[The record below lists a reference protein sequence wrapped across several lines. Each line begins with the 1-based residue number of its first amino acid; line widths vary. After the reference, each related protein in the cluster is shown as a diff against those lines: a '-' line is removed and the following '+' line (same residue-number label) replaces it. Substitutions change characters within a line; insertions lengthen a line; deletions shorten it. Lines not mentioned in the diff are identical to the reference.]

1 MKAVT
6 FSDTDPSQL
15 SVTDIPAPEPVPTE
29 VLVRV
34 HAAGINPVDWK
45 SLQGAGVRSFFDPS
59 SPMVLGWDVAGEVV
73 ELGAGV
79 TRFEVGDRVFG
90 MPRFPHPASAYAEFI
105 TSPSR
110 HLAKIPDNVSYEVA
124 AAAPLAALTAWQ
136 AVVDTLHIESGHRVL
151 IHAAAGGVG
160 HLAVQIAKSRG
171 AEVWGTASA
180 AKHGLLREL
189 GVDHPIDYRN
199 QDFTEFAT
207 EMDSVID
214 FVGGK
219 EHAARSLQSLRNG
232 GKLVVI
238 PSPVELP
245 GEADLA
251 AKGAT
256 ATWMLVE
263 PDHTALEAIAG
274 MLEQETLKVLVADTK
289 PLDQVAEL
297 LALSESGTVT
307 GKLVATLEP

>member
-15 SVTDIPAPEPVPTE
+15 AVTDIPAPEPVPTE

-45 SLQGAGVRSFFDPS
+45 SLQGTGVRGFFDPS

-79 TRFEVGDRVFG
+79 TRFAVGDRVFG

-110 HLAKIPDNVSYEVA
+110 HLAKIPDSVSYEVA

-136 AVVDTLHIESGHRVL
+136 AVVDTLHIDSGHRVL

-199 QDFTEFAT
+199 EDFTEVAT

-214 FVGGK
+214 FVGGS

-245 GEADLA
+245 DEAALA
-251 AKGAT
+251 AKGAS

-263 PDHTALEAIAG
+263 PDHTALEAIAR
-274 MLEQETLKVLVADTK
+274 MLEQETLKVLVAETK
-289 PLDQVAEL
+289 PLEQVADL

-307 GKLVATLEP
+307 GKLVATLDS